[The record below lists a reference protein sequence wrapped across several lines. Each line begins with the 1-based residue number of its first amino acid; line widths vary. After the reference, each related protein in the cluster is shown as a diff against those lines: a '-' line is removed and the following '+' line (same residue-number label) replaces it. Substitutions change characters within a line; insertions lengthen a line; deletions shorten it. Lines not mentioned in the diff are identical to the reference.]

1 MGERTKRLA
10 EARLCL
16 KRRKAKALEYK
27 RELARREDEEKIR
40 KSKEGTRKG

>member
-16 KRRKAKALEYK
+16 KRRKANALEHE
-27 RELARREDEEKIR
+27 RERARREDEEKIR
-40 KSKEGTRKG
+40 KSKEGTLRG